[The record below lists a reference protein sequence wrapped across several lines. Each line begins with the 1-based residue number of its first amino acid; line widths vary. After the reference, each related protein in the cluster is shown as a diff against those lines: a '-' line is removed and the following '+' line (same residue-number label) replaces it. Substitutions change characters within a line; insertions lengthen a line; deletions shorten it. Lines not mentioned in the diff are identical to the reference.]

1 MLNNRAVSSAYYNK
15 LDFYLLYVLLFAI
28 VYGQQQAIFS
38 ALLAVVGYCF
48 RQMYDRSGFEVLMD
62 YGTYVWMAQLFILG
76 MVVGYMRDQ
85 IRYIKEKDKEEIGY
99 LNGQL
104 GDMIDINERN
114 VRMKHMF
121 ERQIVNQKD
130 SLGKFMRL
138 CQNLI
143 NMVRRRCF
151 SMRRMC
157 CHI

>member
-85 IRYIKEKDKEEIGY
+85 NPLHKK
-99 LNGQL
+99 
-104 GDMIDINERN
+104 
-114 VRMKHMF
+114 
-121 ERQIVNQKD
+121 
-130 SLGKFMRL
+130 
-138 CQNLI
+138 
-143 NMVRRRCF
+143 RRTKKKLV
-151 SMRRMC
+151 
-157 CHI
+157 I

>member
-1 MLNNRAVSSAYYNK
+1 
-15 LDFYLLYVLLFAI
+15 
-28 VYGQQQAIFS
+28 
-38 ALLAVVGYCF
+38 
-48 RQMYDRSGFEVLMD
+48 MD

-130 SLGKFMRL
+130 SLGKIYAIV
-138 CQNLI
+138 QNLI

>member
-1 MLNNRAVSSAYYNK
+1 
-15 LDFYLLYVLLFAI
+15 
-28 VYGQQQAIFS
+28 
-38 ALLAVVGYCF
+38 
-48 RQMYDRSGFEVLMD
+48 MD

-121 ERQIVNQKD
+121 ERQIVN
-130 SLGKFMRL
+130 
-138 CQNLI
+138 
-143 NMVRRRCF
+143 
-151 SMRRMC
+151 
-157 CHI
+157 

>member
-1 MLNNRAVSSAYYNK
+1 
-15 LDFYLLYVLLFAI
+15 
-28 VYGQQQAIFS
+28 
-38 ALLAVVGYCF
+38 
-48 RQMYDRSGFEVLMD
+48 MD

-130 SLGKFMRL
+130 SLGKIYAIVSEL
-138 CQNLI
+138 DQYG
-143 NMVRRRCF
+143 RRRCF